1 MQLRSGSS
9 LGGDTGDELQSPAT
23 TPTTTATTPVNA
35 EGDKHSGSQSA
46 VSPEGDSLAVTSS
59 VKPGVEGAS
68 KKKKKKGK
76 KSKKNKQPKAAPEVD
91 ERQPAAHVPTNQ
103 QHHSYNLRLSASK
116 VDLDQVSKWKALRRE
131 KTKAHEESASGSQTF
146 DMSRNRPRGPP
157 TNRDNGIAANEEI
170 DMWNKIIQDI
180 RKAKEKNDKQK
191 AIAEQI
197 SALNEK
203 IAREGNSKSTLSTF
217 LYYDNDSYIVEPTLA
232 EINQLDSWYRQVLK
246 LSEEEKAI
254 LLEEPSDVIK
264 NLGLLTALRSAS
276 EAETSISRAASL
288 PKSSKQSFA
297 RDGTASHAATA
308 SNSALLPD
316 KLNRVKGSTQR
327 SSSVSSSGH
336 AKEGRDSVSVKLEDV
351 AEGAAAKGTIAERSG
366 QLVIGAEVVYKHNKK
381 QGAEGEGIQCII
393 KSIYGDGYKKKYLY
407 AQPQIACVKL
417 LTNTLCIRYD
427 VQDPEPNENGE
438 EGAIYKTT
446 AAWLIPI
453 PQIGSTLPS
462 FPVGKQVLAR
472 YPDTTTFYRA
482 EVMGTK
488 KDVYRLKFEGEEDDK
503 EMEVD
508 RRFVLDIPS
517 K

>member
-1 MQLRSGSS
+1 MKLRSGS
-9 LGGDTGDELQSPAT
+9 LGGEGEGEQHSLA
-23 TPTTTATTPVNA
+23 TTATATSPINA
-35 EGDKHSGSQSA
+35 EGDKHQQEDPEHAPSSQST
-46 VSPEGDSLAVTSS
+46 VTLEGDSVPVTSDIEP
-59 VKPGVEGAS
+59 VVGAAS
-68 KKKKKKGK
+68 KKKKKKAK
-76 KSKKNKQPKAAPEVD
+76 KTKKKKQTKSALEVD
-91 ERQPAAHVPTNQ
+91 EPQPAAQPAPVPTNQ
-103 QHHSYNLRLSASK
+103 QHHTYNLRLSASK
-116 VDLDQVSKWKALRRE
+116 VDIDQVSKWKALRRE
-131 KTKAHEESASGSQTF
+131 KSNIHEESASSSQTEPAQSLH
-146 DMSRNRPRGPP
+146 MSRNRPRGPP

-203 IAREGNSKSTLSTF
+203 IALEGNK
-217 LYYDNDSYIVEPTLA
+217 PTLA

-276 EAETSISRAASL
+276 EAETSMSRAASL

-336 AKEGRDSVSVKLEDV
+336 AKDGRDSVSVKLEDV
-351 AEGAAAKGTIAERSG
+351 AEGAAKGTIAERSG

-393 KSIYGDGYKKKYLY
+393 KSIYGDGYKKKY
-407 AQPQIACVKL
+407 
-417 LTNTLCIRYD
+417 D

-453 PQIGSTLPS
+453 PQIGSALPS

>member
-1 MQLRSGSS
+1 MKLRSGS
-9 LGGDTGDELQSPAT
+9 LGGEGEGEQHSLA
-23 TPTTTATTPVNA
+23 TTATATSPINA
-35 EGDKHSGSQSA
+35 EGDKHQQEDPEHAPSSQST
-46 VSPEGDSLAVTSS
+46 VTLEGDSVPVTSDIEP
-59 VKPGVEGAS
+59 VVGAAS
-68 KKKKKKGK
+68 KKKKKKAK
-76 KSKKNKQPKAAPEVD
+76 KTKKKKQTKSALEVD
-91 ERQPAAHVPTNQ
+91 EPQPAAQPAPVPTNQ
-103 QHHSYNLRLSASK
+103 QHHTYNLRLSASK
-116 VDLDQVSKWKALRRE
+116 VDIDQVSKWKALRRE
-131 KTKAHEESASGSQTF
+131 KSNIHEESASGSQTEPAQSL

-203 IAREGNSKSTLSTF
+203 IALEGNSKSVLSTF
-217 LYYDNDSYIVEPTLA
+217 FEYDNISDISEPTLA

-276 EAETSISRAASL
+276 EAETSMSRAASL

-336 AKEGRDSVSVKLEDV
+336 AKDGRDSVSVKLEDV
-351 AEGAAAKGTIAERSG
+351 AEGAAKGTIAERSG

-393 KSIYGDGYKKKYLY
+393 KSIYGDGYKKKYY
-407 AQPQIACVKL
+407 
-417 LTNTLCIRYD
+417 TH
-427 VQDPEPNENGE
+427 
-438 EGAIYKTT
+438 IYSK
-446 AAWLIPI
+446 
-453 PQIGSTLPS
+453 
-462 FPVGKQVLAR
+462 
-472 YPDTTTFYRA
+472 FY
-482 EVMGTK
+482 MQNC
-488 KDVYRLKFEGEEDDK
+488 
-503 EMEVD
+503 
-508 RRFVLDIPS
+508 
-517 K
+517 